1 MDDGAGDT
9 MLGLRVRADALDDLP
24 FGVLRLGLD
33 GRIRYVNRA
42 AARLAGPELQPGAAL
57 RGLPFDAESA
67 RRLDSEI
74 ERRHR
79 AQRAGSYALT
89 LERPDLG
96 PGVRVHLGVVGVPE
110 YDAAGAL
117 AGSLGFI
124 EDRTLERAT
133 LAIHEAIGIADDCE
147 RLLDA
152 LAARLG
158 EVMHF
163 DAMLVS
169 MISEDRA
176 AVRLLHAHPGV
187 AVSPSWG
194 WWPMPAMVSADL
206 DRLLL
211 PRADAVAELF
221 AEEPYAALARDDD
234 ATREFLAQG
243 WRHLLRRP
251 VFRDGALAAI
261 LTLLRRDDRR
271 FDERETT
278 QLGRLPVG
286 EAVNMA
292 LALDRQR
299 ALEFELELIGSMGQA
314 AGNLSDVARVLVD
327 GLRHTRG
334 WDHVSLFRVDHDEG
348 RVSLVHQSAL
358 PGAELPADYRQDL
371 GEGVLGEVALWAR
384 AVRLDDVR
392 TRQRYTGSVAGT
404 RSEMCLPV
412 PGQPVRWILN
422 LESSKTH
429 AFAAAEQHSIERTL
443 KVAGLILDRSWALE
457 FNTAVLDTVADAVIQ
472 TTARGEIQAVNPA
485 CEALL
490 GFEPGSLPGRRL
502 ADLIGAP
509 GADPDPPGY
518 AERLVAMSRLLSS
531 EVELL
536 AADGSHLPV
545 LLSGASLPPQIG
557 GKVYVASDLR
567 FRREAQRMDALRH
580 VYAQVANEIRVP
592 LSLAATY
599 LRTHAGE
606 GGHGADVLD
615 KSLRQLVRADLSL
628 ERVARLASTP
638 EDGELP
644 LRIVS
649 LDQLAAQLHDDLP
662 RGQQKTVDVLPDP
675 LAPPVLAAPPELAF
689 CASSLLAFLLRMRAQ
704 DDRIRI
710 RVDASHAQPRLCFE
724 LADER
729 GDPSPTRLAP
739 RSDDEREF
747 ALAEGVVRTLM
758 RRMRGQLVLQQHAGL
773 SLALRLSVA
782 EGA

>member
-1 MDDGAGDT
+1 MDGTDDALLT
-9 MLGLRVRADALDDLP
+9 LRVRPDALDDLP

-33 GRIRYVNRA
+33 GRIRGINRE
-42 AARLAGPELQPGAAL
+42 AARLAGPELEPGAML
-57 RGLPFDAESA
+57 RAMPFDADSA
-67 RRLDSEI
+67 VRLDSEI

-79 AQRAGSYALT
+79 AQRASAYPLT
-89 LERPDLG
+89 LRRLDLG
-96 PGVRVHLGVVGVPE
+96 PGVRVHLKVVGLPE

-124 EDRTLERAT
+124 EDCTLERAS
-133 LAIHEAIGIADDCE
+133 LAIHEAIGAADDCE
-147 RLLDA
+147 QLLDS
-152 LAARLG
+152 LADQLG
-158 EVMHF
+158 EVMHL

-169 MISEDRA
+169 MISEDRS
-176 AVRLLHAHPGV
+176 AVRLLHSRPAG
-187 AVSPSWG
+187 AVSRTWG
-194 WWPMPAMVSADL
+194 WWPMPELVRVDL
-206 DRLLL
+206 DQLDA
-211 PRADAVAELF
+211 PRIDAVAELF
-221 AEEPYAALARDDD
+221 AREPYATLAREDE
-234 ATREFLAQG
+234 ATRRFVADG
-243 WRHLLRRP
+243 WCHLLRRP
-251 VFRDGALAAI
+251 VWRDGTLAAV
-261 LTLLRRDDRR
+261 LTLLRREDRA
-271 FDERETT
+271 FDAADAARLE
-278 QLGRLPVG
+278 RLPVG
-286 EAVNMA
+286 EAVNVA

-299 ALEFELELIGSMGQA
+299 ALEFELDLIGNMSQA
-314 AGNLSDVARVLVD
+314 AGNLSQVARLLVD
-327 GLRHTRG
+327 GLRRTRG

-348 RVSLVHQSAL
+348 VVSLVHQSAEAGSAL
-358 PGAELPADYRQDL
+358 PPDYRQAL
-371 GEGVLGEVALWAR
+371 GSGVLGEVALSGR
-384 AVRLDDVR
+384 AVRLGDVGSAA
-392 TRQRYTGSVAGT
+392 RYQPGVRGT
-404 RSEMCLPV
+404 VSEMCLPV
-412 PGQPVRWILN
+412 PGEPVRWILN
-422 LESSKTH
+422 LESSKSH
-429 AFAAAEQHSIERTL
+429 AFAQAEQHSIERTL

-457 FNTAVLDTVADAVIQ
+457 FNSAVLDTVADAVIQ

-490 GFEPGSLPGRRL
+490 GCARDTLLGRGL
-502 ADLIGAP
+502 ATLISAP
-509 GADPDPPGY
+509 GPEPDPPGY
-518 AERLVAMSRLLSS
+518 AERLVAMPRLLSS
-531 EVELL
+531 EVELQ
-536 AADGSHLPV
+536 AADGSRVPV
-545 LLSGASLPPQIG
+545 LLSGASLPAQIG

-592 LSLAATY
+592 LSLASTY
-599 LRTHAGE
+599 LRSQAAE

-638 EDGELP
+638 ENGELP
-644 LRIVS
+644 LRVVS

-662 RGQQKTVDVLPDP
+662 LRQQQTVQVLPDP

-729 GDPSPTRLAP
+729 GDPSPTRLVP

-758 RRMRGQLVLQQHAGL
+758 QRMRGQLVLQQHAGL
-773 SLALRLSVA
+773 SIALRLSAA